1 MEKVISNDDWNIF
14 HCGLWLLY
22 YEEKIAFNKSPVNV
36 ATPISRVKC
45 HRSSF
50 NHNCWRPYKYRLS
63 RCVRASIGC
72 VVELFNP
79 NYEHDSTA
87 IGVATIH
94 HPPHRPGSSYQNH
107 KQTPNIQT
115 TNRKPAAAPISI
127 VWREKKKKFCVRFA
141 HAIAALIGKWH
152 HSAHCVCRRRR
163 SQTII
168 NNSKCCLKCC
178 TNYYLLLCAIISFI
192 FVFITIS
199 HIQGSDTRSAWSS
212 EKSVSYF

>member
-1 MEKVISNDDWNIF
+1 MIEIF
-14 HCGLWLLY
+14 S
-22 YEEKIAFNKSPVNV
+22 IMAFGFSITKKKLAYNKSPVNV

-50 NHNCWRPYKYRLS
+50 NHNCWRPYEYRLS
-63 RCVRASIGC
+63 RCVRASTGC

-127 VWREKKKKFCVRFA
+127 VWREKKKRNFAYVSPMRLQLSSANDITVRTA
-141 HAIAALIGKWH
+141 CAVVVVLKP
-152 HSAHCVCRRRR
+152 S
-163 SQTII
+163 STIR
-168 NNSKCCLKCC
+168 N
-178 TNYYLLLCAIISFI
+178 
-192 FVFITIS
+192 V
-199 HIQGSDTRSAWSS
+199 
-212 EKSVSYF
+212 V